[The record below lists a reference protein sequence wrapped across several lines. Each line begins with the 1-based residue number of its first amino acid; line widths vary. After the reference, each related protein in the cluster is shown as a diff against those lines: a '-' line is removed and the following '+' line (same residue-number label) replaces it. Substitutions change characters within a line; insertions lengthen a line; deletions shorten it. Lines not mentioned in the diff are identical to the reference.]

1 VESTKYKRGGHMLL
15 EEVMQQLEEYGTEQN
30 RKIFKNH
37 GAKEPLF
44 GVSFANLKLLKK
56 KIKKDHDLAI
66 LLWETKNMDAMTLA
80 TMILDPKKVTTAQLN
95 KWVQEVDYYCLM
107 DVLMTAICTSPI
119 AIERMEEWTK
129 SDDEW
134 IGRAGWSLLANI
146 AIKNKTLQD
155 DFFSPYLEEIKVNIH
170 NEKNR
175 KKEAMNSALIAI
187 GIRNEDLE
195 QTAIEIAREI
205 GKVKVDHGA
214 TSCKTPDAEAYIK
227 KTKERAEQKKVK

>member
-1 VESTKYKRGGHMLL
+1 MLL
-15 EEVMQQLEEYGTEQN
+15 EEVMQQLEKYGTEQN
-30 RKIFKNH
+30 RKTYKNH

-66 LLWETKNMDAMTLA
+66 SLWETKNMDAMTLA
-80 TMILDPKKVTTAQLN
+80 TYILEPKNVTSEQLN
-95 KWVQEVDYYCLM
+95 SWISDVDYYCLM

-119 AIERMEEWTK
+119 AIERMDEWTK

-146 AIKNKTLQD
+146 AIKNKKLD
-155 DFFSPYLEEIKVNIH
+155 DNFFMPYLEEIKVHIH

-175 KKEAMNSALIAI
+175 KREAMNSALIAI
-187 GIRNEDLE
+187 GIRNEALE
-195 QTAIEIAREI
+195 QQAIEIAREI
-205 GKVKVDHGA
+205 GKVKIDHGA
-214 TSCKTPDAEAYIK
+214 TSCKTPDAEPYIK
-227 KTKERAEQKKVK
+227 KARERAEKRK

>member
-1 VESTKYKRGGHMLL
+1 MLL

-30 RKIFKNH
+30 RKTYKNH

-66 LLWETKNMDAMTLA
+66 SLWETKNMDAMTLA
-80 TMILDPKKVTTAQLN
+80 TMILDPKKVTTELLN

-155 DFFSPYLEEIKVNIH
+155 DSFSPYLEEIKENIH

-175 KKEAMNSALIAI
+175 KREAMNSALIAI

-205 GKVKVDHGA
+205 GKVQVDHGA
-214 TSCKTPDAEAYIK
+214 TSCKTPDAESYIK
-227 KTKERAEQKKVK
+227 KAKERAEKKKMK

>member
-1 VESTKYKRGGHMLL
+1 MLL

-30 RKIFKNH
+30 RKTYKNH

-56 KIKKDHDLAI
+56 KIKKDHNLAI
-66 LLWETKNMDAMTLA
+66 SLWETKNMDAMTLA
-80 TMILDPKKVTTAQLN
+80 TYILEPKNVTSDQLN
-95 KWVQEVDYYCLM
+95 SWIRDVDYYCLM

-146 AIKNKTLQD
+146 AIKNKKLD
-155 DFFSPYLEEIKVNIH
+155 DNFFMPYLEEIKVHIH

-175 KKEAMNSALIAI
+175 KREAMNSALIAI
-187 GIRNEDLE
+187 GIRNEALE
-195 QTAIEIAREI
+195 QQAIEIAREI
-205 GKVKVDHGA
+205 GKVKIDHGA
-214 TSCKTPDAEAYIK
+214 TSCKTPDAEPYIK
-227 KTKERAEQKKVK
+227 KARERAEKRK

>member
-1 VESTKYKRGGHMLL
+1 MLL

-30 RKIFKNH
+30 RKTYKNH

-80 TMILDPKKVTTAQLN
+80 TMILDPKKVTTELLN

-119 AIERMEEWTK
+119 AIERMEDWTK

-155 DFFSPYLEEIKVNIH
+155 DFFSPYLDEIKENIH

-175 KKEAMNSALIAI
+175 KREAMNSALIAI

-195 QTAIEIAREI
+195 RKAIEIAREI
-205 GKVKVDHGA
+205 EKVQVDHGA
-214 TSCKTPDAEAYIK
+214 TSCKTPDAEPYIK
-227 KTKERAEQKKVK
+227 KARERAEKKKVK

>member
-1 VESTKYKRGGHMLL
+1 MLL

-66 LLWETKNMDAMTLA
+66 LLWETKNMDVMTLA

-214 TSCKTPDAEAYIK
+214 TSCKTPDAEPYIK
-227 KTKERAEQKKVK
+227 KARERAEQKKVK

>member
-1 VESTKYKRGGHMLL
+1 MLL
-15 EEVMQQLEEYGTEQN
+15 EEVMRKLEEYGTEQN
-30 RKIFKNH
+30 CKTYKNH

-80 TMILDPKKVTTAQLN
+80 TMILDPKKVTTELLN

-146 AIKNKTLQD
+146 AIKNKTLYD
-155 DFFSPYLEEIKVNIH
+155 DFFSSYLEEIKTNIH

-175 KKEAMNSALIAI
+175 KKEAMNRALIAI

-195 QTAIEIAREI
+195 RKAIEIARVI
-205 GKVKVDHGA
+205 GKVQVDHGA
-214 TSCKTPDAEAYIK
+214 TSCKTPDAEPYIK
-227 KTKERAEQKKVK
+227 KARERAEKKKVK

>member
-1 VESTKYKRGGHMLL
+1 MLL

-30 RKIFKNH
+30 RKTYKNH

-66 LLWETKNMDAMTLA
+66 SLWETKNMDAMTLA
-80 TMILDPKKVTTAQLN
+80 TMILDLKKVTTELLN

-119 AIERMEEWTK
+119 AIERVEEWTN

-155 DFFSPYLEEIKVNIH
+155 DFFSPYLEEIKENIH

-175 KKEAMNSALIAI
+175 KREAMNSALIAI

-205 GKVKVDHGA
+205 GKVQVDHGA
-214 TSCKTPDAEAYIK
+214 TSCKTPDAESYIK
-227 KTKERAEQKKVK
+227 KARERAEKKKVK

>member
-1 VESTKYKRGGHMLL
+1 MLL

-30 RKIFKNH
+30 RKTYKNH

-66 LLWETKNMDAMTLA
+66 SLWETKNMDAMTLA
-80 TMILDPKKVTTAQLN
+80 TMILDPKKVTTELLN

-119 AIERMEEWTK
+119 AIERMEDWTK

-134 IGRAGWSLLANI
+134 IGRAGWALLANI

-155 DFFSPYLEEIKVNIH
+155 DVFSPYLDEIKENIH

-175 KKEAMNSALIAI
+175 KREAMNLALIAI

-195 QTAIEIAREI
+195 QAAIEIAREI
-205 GKVKVDHGA
+205 GKVHVDHGA
-214 TSCKTPDAEAYIK
+214 TSCKTPDAESYIK
-227 KTKERAEQKKVK
+227 KARERAAKKKVK

>member
-1 VESTKYKRGGHMLL
+1 MLL

-30 RKIFKNH
+30 RKTYKNH

-80 TMILDPKKVTTAQLN
+80 TMILDPKKVTTELLN

-119 AIERMEEWTK
+119 AIERMEDWTK

-195 QTAIEIAREI
+195 QTAIEIARKI
-205 GKVKVDHGA
+205 GKVQVDHGA
-214 TSCKTPDAEAYIK
+214 TSCKTPDAESYIK
-227 KTKERAEQKKVK
+227 KARERAAKKKVK

>member
-1 VESTKYKRGGHMLL
+1 MLL
-15 EEVMQQLEEYGTEQN
+15 EEVMQQLEEYGTEQT
-30 RKIFKNH
+30 RKTYKNH

-56 KIKKDHDLAI
+56 KIKKDHGLAI
-66 LLWETKNMDAMTLA
+66 SLWETKNMDARTLA
-80 TMILDPKKVTTAQLN
+80 TMVLDPKRLTKEQIN
-95 KWVQEVDYYCLM
+95 EWVGEVDYYCLM
-107 DVLMTAICTSPI
+107 DVLMTAICTAPI
-119 AIERMEEWTK
+119 AIERMDEWTK

-155 DFFSPYLEEIKVNIH
+155 DFFSPYLEEIKVHIH

-195 QTAIEIAREI
+195 RQAIEIAREI
-205 GKVKVDHGA
+205 GKVQVDHGA

-227 KTKERAEQKKVK
+227 KARERAEKKKVK

>member
-1 VESTKYKRGGHMLL
+1 MLL
-15 EEVMQQLEEYGTEQN
+15 EEVMQQLEGYGTEQN
-30 RKIFKNH
+30 RKTYTNH

-66 LLWETKNMDAMTLA
+66 VLWETKNMDAMTLA
-80 TMILDPKKVTTAQLN
+80 TMILDPKKVTIELLN

-119 AIERMEEWTK
+119 AIERMEEWTN

-134 IGRAGWSLLANI
+134 IGRAGWSLLSNI

-175 KKEAMNSALIAI
+175 KKEAMNRALIAI

-195 QTAIEIAREI
+195 QTAIEIARKI
-205 GKVKVDHGA
+205 GKVQVDHGA
-214 TSCKTPDAEAYIK
+214 TSCKTPDAESYIK
-227 KTKERAEQKKVK
+227 KARERAEKKKVK

>member
-1 VESTKYKRGGHMLL
+1 MLL

>member
-1 VESTKYKRGGHMLL
+1 MLL

-30 RKIFKNH
+30 RKTYKNH

-56 KIKKDHDLAI
+56 KKKKDHDLAI
-66 LLWETKNMDAMTLA
+66 SLWETKNMDAMTLA
-80 TMILDPKKVTTAQLN
+80 TMILDPKKVTTELLN

-119 AIERMEEWTK
+119 AIERMEDWTK

-134 IGRAGWSLLANI
+134 IGRAGWALLANI

-155 DFFSPYLEEIKVNIH
+155 DVFSPYLDEIKENIH

-175 KKEAMNSALIAI
+175 KREAMNLALIAI

-195 QTAIEIAREI
+195 QAAIEIAREI
-205 GKVKVDHGA
+205 GKVHVDHGA
-214 TSCKTPDAEAYIK
+214 TSCKTPDAESYIK
-227 KTKERAEQKKVK
+227 KARERAAKKKVK

>member
-1 VESTKYKRGGHMLL
+1 MLL

-30 RKIFKNH
+30 RKTYKNH

-66 LLWETKNMDAMTLA
+66 VLWETKNMDAMTLA
-80 TMILDPKKVTTAQLN
+80 TMILDPKKVTTELLN

-119 AIERMEEWTK
+119 AIERVEEWTK

-155 DFFSPYLEEIKVNIH
+155 DFFSPYLEEIKENIH

-175 KKEAMNSALIAI
+175 KREAMNSALIAI

-195 QTAIEIAREI
+195 QTAIEMAREI
-205 GKVKVDHGA
+205 GKVQVDHGA
-214 TSCKTPDAEAYIK
+214 TSCKTPDAESYIK
-227 KTKERAEQKKVK
+227 KARERAEKKKVK

>member
-1 VESTKYKRGGHMLL
+1 MLL

-30 RKIFKNH
+30 RKTYKNH

-66 LLWETKNMDAMTLA
+66 SLWETKNMDAMTLA
-80 TMILDPKKVTTAQLN
+80 TMILDPKKVTTELLN

-155 DFFSPYLEEIKVNIH
+155 DSFSPYLEEIKENIH

-175 KKEAMNSALIAI
+175 KREAMNSALIAI

-205 GKVKVDHGA
+205 GKVQVDHGA
-214 TSCKTPDAEAYIK
+214 TSCKTPDAESYIK
-227 KTKERAEQKKVK
+227 KARERAEKKKMK

>member
-1 VESTKYKRGGHMLL
+1 MLL
-15 EEVMQQLEEYGTEQN
+15 KEVMQQLEEYGTEQN
-30 RKIFKNH
+30 RKTYKNH

-66 LLWETKNMDAMTLA
+66 SLWATKNMDAMTLA
-80 TMILDPKKVTTAQLN
+80 TMILDPKKVTTELLN

-119 AIERMEEWTK
+119 AIERMEEWTN

-175 KKEAMNSALIAI
+175 KKEAMNRALIAI

-195 QTAIEIAREI
+195 QTAIEIARKI
-205 GKVKVDHGA
+205 GKVQVDHGA
-214 TSCKTPDAEAYIK
+214 TSCKTPDAESYIK
-227 KTKERAEQKKVK
+227 KARERAAKKKVK

>member
-1 VESTKYKRGGHMLL
+1 MLL

-37 GAKEPLF
+37 GAKDPLF

-66 LLWETKNMDAMTLA
+66 LLWGTKNMDAMTLA
-80 TMILDPKKVTTAQLN
+80 TMVLDPKKVTTEQLN

-119 AIERMEEWTK
+119 AIERIEEWTK

-214 TSCKTPDAEAYIK
+214 TSCKTPDAEPYIK
-227 KTKERAEQKKVK
+227 KARERAEKRK

>member
-1 VESTKYKRGGHMLL
+1 MLL

-30 RKIFKNH
+30 RKTYKNH

-80 TMILDPKKVTTAQLN
+80 TMILDPKKVTTELLN
-95 KWVQEVDYYCLM
+95 NWVQEVDYYCLM

-119 AIERMEEWTK
+119 AIERMEDWTK
-129 SDDEW
+129 SHDEW

-155 DFFSPYLEEIKVNIH
+155 DVFSPYLDEIKENIH

-175 KKEAMNSALIAI
+175 KREAMNSALIAI

-195 QTAIEIAREI
+195 RKAIEIAREI
-205 GKVKVDHGA
+205 GKVQVDHGA
-214 TSCKTPDAEAYIK
+214 TSCKTPDAESYIK
-227 KTKERAEQKKVK
+227 KARERAAKKKVK

>member
-1 VESTKYKRGGHMLL
+1 MLL

-30 RKIFKNH
+30 RKTYKNH

-66 LLWETKNMDAMTLA
+66 SLWETKNMDAMTLA
-80 TMILDPKKVTTAQLN
+80 TMILDPKKVTTELLN

-155 DFFSPYLEEIKVNIH
+155 DSFSPYLEEIKENID
-170 NEKNR
+170 NAKNR
-175 KKEAMNSALIAI
+175 ISEAMNSALIAI

-205 GKVKVDHGA
+205 GKVQVDHGA
-214 TSCKTPDAEAYIK
+214 TSCKTPDAESYIK
-227 KTKERAEQKKVK
+227 KARERAEKKKMK

>member
-1 VESTKYKRGGHMLL
+1 MLL

-30 RKIFKNH
+30 RKTYKNH

-66 LLWETKNMDAMTLA
+66 SLWETKNMDAMTLA
-80 TMILDPKKVTTAQLN
+80 TMILDPKKVTTELLN
-95 KWVQEVDYYCLM
+95 KWVQEIDYYCLM

-155 DFFSPYLEEIKVNIH
+155 DSFSPYLEEIKENIH

-175 KKEAMNSALIAI
+175 KREAMNSALIAI

-205 GKVKVDHGA
+205 GKVQVDHGA
-214 TSCKTPDAEAYIK
+214 TSCKTPDAESYIK
-227 KTKERAEQKKVK
+227 KARERAEKKKMK

>member
-1 VESTKYKRGGHMLL
+1 MLL
-15 EEVMQQLEEYGTEQN
+15 DEVMQQLEEYGTEQN
-30 RKIFKNH
+30 RKTYKNH

-80 TMILDPKKVTTAQLN
+80 TMIVDPKKVTTEQLN
-95 KWVQEVDYYCLM
+95 KWVQEVNYYCLM

-129 SDDEW
+129 SEDEW
-134 IGRAGWSLLANI
+134 IGRAGWSLLANL

-170 NEKNR
+170 HERNR

-187 GIRNEDLE
+187 GIRNEQLE
-195 QTAIEIAREI
+195 RLAIEIAREI
-205 GKVKVDHGA
+205 GKIQVDHGA
-214 TSCKTPDAEAYIK
+214 TSCKTPDAESYIK
-227 KTKERAEQKKVK
+227 KARERAEKKKVK

>member
-1 VESTKYKRGGHMLL
+1 MLL

-30 RKIFKNH
+30 RKTYKNH

-66 LLWETKNMDAMTLA
+66 SLWETKNMDAMTLA
-80 TMILDPKKVTTAQLN
+80 TMILDPKKVTTELLN

-155 DFFSPYLEEIKVNIH
+155 DSFSPYLEEIKENIH

-175 KKEAMNSALIAI
+175 KREAMNSALIAI

-205 GKVKVDHGA
+205 GKVQVDHGA
-214 TSCKTPDAEAYIK
+214 TSCKTPDAEPYIK
-227 KTKERAEQKKVK
+227 KARERAEKKKVK

>member
-1 VESTKYKRGGHMLL
+1 MLL

-30 RKIFKNH
+30 RKTYKNH

-80 TMILDPKKVTTAQLN
+80 TMILDPKKVTTELLN

-119 AIERMEEWTK
+119 AIERMEDWTK

-146 AIKNKTLQD
+146 AIKNKKLQD
-155 DFFSPYLEEIKVNIH
+155 DVFSPYLDEIKENIH

-175 KKEAMNSALIAI
+175 KREAMNSALIAI

-195 QTAIEIAREI
+195 RKAIEIAREI
-205 GKVKVDHGA
+205 GKVQVDHGA
-214 TSCKTPDAEAYIK
+214 TSCKTPDAEPYIK
-227 KTKERAEQKKVK
+227 KARERAEKKKVK

>member
-1 VESTKYKRGGHMLL
+1 MLL

-30 RKIFKNH
+30 RKTYKNH

-66 LLWETKNMDAMTLA
+66 SLWETKNMDAMTLA
-80 TMILDPKKVTTAQLN
+80 TMILDPKKVTTELLN

-155 DFFSPYLEEIKVNIH
+155 DSFSPDLEEIKENIH

-175 KKEAMNSALIAI
+175 KREAMNSALIAI

-205 GKVKVDHGA
+205 GKVQVDHGA
-214 TSCKTPDAEAYIK
+214 TSCKTPDAESYIK
-227 KTKERAEQKKVK
+227 KARERAEKKKMK

>member
-1 VESTKYKRGGHMLL
+1 MLL

-30 RKIFKNH
+30 RKTYKNH

-66 LLWETKNMDAMTLA
+66 SLWETKNMDAMTLA
-80 TMILDPKKVTTAQLN
+80 TMILDPKKVTTELLN

-119 AIERMEEWTK
+119 AIERMEDWTK

-134 IGRAGWSLLANI
+134 IGRAGWALLANM

-155 DFFSPYLEEIKVNIH
+155 DVFSPYLDEIKENIH

-175 KKEAMNSALIAI
+175 KREAMNCALIAI

-195 QTAIEIAREI
+195 QAAIEIAREI
-205 GKVKVDHGA
+205 GKVHVDHGA
-214 TSCKTPDAEAYIK
+214 TSCKTPDAESYIK
-227 KTKERAEQKKVK
+227 KARERAAKKKVK

>member
-1 VESTKYKRGGHMLL
+1 MLL

-30 RKIFKNH
+30 RKTYKNH

-66 LLWETKNMDAMTLA
+66 SLWETKNMDAMTLA
-80 TMILDPKKVTTAQLN
+80 TMILDPKKVTTELLN

-155 DFFSPYLEEIKVNIH
+155 DSFSPYLEEIKENIH

-175 KKEAMNSALIAI
+175 KREAMNSALIAI

-205 GKVKVDHGA
+205 GKVQVDHGA
-214 TSCKTPDAEAYIK
+214 TSCKTTDAESYIK
-227 KTKERAEQKKVK
+227 KVRERAEKKKMK

>member
-1 VESTKYKRGGHMLL
+1 MLL

-30 RKIFKNH
+30 RKTYKNH

-80 TMILDPKKVTTAQLN
+80 TMILDPKKVTTELLN

-119 AIERMEEWTK
+119 AIERMEDWTK

-195 QTAIEIAREI
+195 RQAIEIASEI
-205 GKVKVDHGA
+205 GKIEVDHGA
-214 TSCKTPDAEAYIK
+214 TSCKTPDAESYIK
-227 KTKERAEQKKVK
+227 KARERAEKKKVK

>member
-1 VESTKYKRGGHMLL
+1 MLL

-30 RKIFKNH
+30 RKTYKNH

-80 TMILDPKKVTTAQLN
+80 TMILDPKKVTTELLN

-119 AIERMEEWTK
+119 AIERVEEWTN

-155 DFFSPYLEEIKVNIH
+155 DFFSPYLEEIKENIH

-175 KKEAMNSALIAI
+175 KREAMNSALIAI

-205 GKVKVDHGA
+205 GKVQVDHGA
-214 TSCKTPDAEAYIK
+214 TSCKTPDAESYIK
-227 KTKERAEQKKVK
+227 KARERAEKKKVK

>member
-1 VESTKYKRGGHMLL
+1 MLL
-15 EEVMQQLEEYGTEQN
+15 EEVMQQLEKYGTEQN
-30 RKIFKNH
+30 RKTYKNH

-66 LLWETKNMDAMTLA
+66 SLWETKNMDAMTLA
-80 TMILDPKKVTTAQLN
+80 TYILEPKNVTSDQLN
-95 KWVQEVDYYCLM
+95 SWIRDVDYYCLM

-146 AIKNKTLQD
+146 AIKNKKLD
-155 DFFSPYLEEIKVNIH
+155 DNFFMPYLEEIKVHIH

-175 KKEAMNSALIAI
+175 KREAMNSALIAI
-187 GIRNEDLE
+187 GIRNEALE
-195 QTAIEIAREI
+195 QQAIEIAREI
-205 GKVKVDHGA
+205 GKVKIDHGA
-214 TSCKTPDAEAYIK
+214 TSCKTPDAEPYIK
-227 KTKERAEQKKVK
+227 KARERAEKRK